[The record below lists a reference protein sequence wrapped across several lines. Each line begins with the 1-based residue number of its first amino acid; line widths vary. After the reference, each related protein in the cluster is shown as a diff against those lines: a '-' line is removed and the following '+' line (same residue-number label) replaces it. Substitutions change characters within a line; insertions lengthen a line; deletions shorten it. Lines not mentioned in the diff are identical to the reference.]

1 MTAQHTPATPDLPQ
15 PWQDPPDTPR
25 ARATTT
31 RVALLVGAVALLAG
45 AGLWHQRGT
54 APAPVY
60 DTAPVVRRDLENA
73 VTASGRIEPA
83 AEVAVGAQ
91 VSGQLR
97 RLHVAAGDPVSA
109 GQLVVE
115 IDAEVQAAEV
125 EGLQAEL
132 ARLAAER
139 RELQVQLDFAERQA
153 KRHSV
158 LAGRS
163 SSQVTVE
170 EAERDRDILRARL
183 DATEATIRRSRA
195 ELRAAQAALARA
207 RITSPIAGTVV
218 AIEAQEGQTLNANY
232 DTPVLLRI
240 ADLATMTVRSQV
252 SEADVVR
259 LRPGMPVWFTT
270 LGFPDRRYRA
280 QLRQVLPAPP
290 VTSDKDGTKNS
301 TLVSYLALFDIA
313 NPKGDLLSGMSAQ
326 VFFVTESADQ
336 VLVVP
341 AAALDEQGALR
352 VLRADGTVET
362 RKPALGLRTRSHVEV
377 TSGLTEGEHVITGD
391 GPAQTEAL
399 LRVAP

>member
-1 MTAQHTPATPDLPQ
+1 M
-15 PWQDPPDTPR
+15 
-25 ARATTT
+25 
-31 RVALLVGAVALLAG
+31 
-45 AGLWHQRGT
+45 
-54 APAPVY
+54 
-60 DTAPVVRRDLENA
+60 
-73 VTASGRIEPA
+73 
-83 AEVAVGAQ
+83 
-91 VSGQLR
+91 R

-139 RELQVQLDFAERQA
+139 QELQVQLDFAERQA

-183 DATEATIRRSRA
+183 DATDATIRRSRA

-218 AIEAQEGQTLNANY
+218 ATEAQEGQTLNANY

-290 VTSDKDGTKNS
+290 VTSDKDGTRNS
-301 TLVSYLALFDIA
+301 TLVSYVALFDIA
-313 NPKGDLLSGMSAQ
+313 NPKGDLLSGMTAQ

-377 TSGLTEGEHVITGD
+377 TSGLTEGERVITGD